1 MARIILPTQQEES
14 EKPWRKGNSR
24 PELDLTHSVQLYP
37 RVSTKEQLK
46 NISAEMQQD
55 KSFAL
60 EYGWTGAQIIMDPA
74 DLGKSGQLR
83 MDQRSAFLGM
93 LGRIRNGIIK
103 TVIAAQ
109 VDRFFREKWG
119 VEYGKFMQIC
129 CEYNVK
135 VVTLTHDRRDIDFIY
150 DFSISWH
157 IDQFRR
163 ECEQAYRYLER
174 YVGRMHGAR
183 NELQRA
189 GVWAC
194 GSFAVGYLPDYRENI
209 NGRQNP
215 HYHRYIPYDEHR
227 VRVSYLFK
235 RNRIL
240 CCNVNELHREI
251 SVISPVFPAFKSD
264 VPPELTRM
272 LSLTKVYG
280 DTPDEEGNY
289 PIIGYDIGS
298 PAGLRS
304 LLSNPAYIGHWLVN
318 NRIVRYNNHP
328 AIVDEDD
335 FMYAF
340 RRLSPTNLDGS
351 PNLEYLEARGRYVRR
366 HFADRPAI
374 LKGCIFCTD
383 QRFAIYP
390 KDIPEKGREANGNI
404 FTVYAFFPKKRA
416 IPTTKSTIAAHT
428 VDSFFLQC
436 FKQRIQETDQFNEF
450 LTEEQ
455 AEKKAQHEVIADID
469 MLLNAAKAS
478 LQQIEAQVKRG
489 LITNK
494 ELADIQ
500 QASYEH
506 HITEVARL
514 ESEKARLTNNLSSAQ
529 KRRTYKILLNEVMD
543 EWEEVYPP
551 EDLIPPDEYPEM
563 IELFVEK
570 VFLDPLSPRF
580 YRLTILWRDPMWG
593 VDQLIFFRSGNPSV
607 SWSTE
612 EDNTIRR
619 LWSQASKEALL
630 RALPIR
636 SWTGL
641 RHRASRL
648 KVRRIID
655 EPNTNALPETVSWQD
670 MAVMSL
676 YNVTEE
682 TLRKEIGAKLIAC
695 SHSPRQDMGN
705 VTGSVPDA
713 NLGNQWTSII
723 W

>member
-14 EKPWRKGNSR
+14 EKPWRKGSSR
-24 PELDLTHSVQLYP
+24 PELDLTHNVQLYP

-60 EYGWTGAQIIMDPA
+60 EYGWTGVQIIMDPA

-93 LGRIRNGIIK
+93 LGRIRNGIVK

-215 HYHRYIPYDEHR
+215 NYHRYVPYDEHR
-227 VRVSYLFK
+227 LRVSYLFK

-251 SVISPVFPAFKSD
+251 SVISPFFPAFKSD

-272 LSLTKVYG
+272 LSLTKVYR
-280 DTPDEEGNY
+280 DTPDDEGNY
-289 PIIGYDIGS
+289 PIMGYDIGS

-318 NRIVRYNNHP
+318 NQIVRSNNHP

-374 LKGCIFCTD
+374 LKGCIFCSD
-383 QRFAIYP
+383 PGFAIYP
-390 KDIPEKGREANGNI
+390 KDIPHKGREANGNS
-404 FTVYAFFPKKRA
+404 FPVYAFYPRKRA
-416 IPTTKSTIAAHT
+416 IPTPKSTIAARA
-428 VDSFFLQC
+428 VDSLFLQC
-436 FKQRIQETDQFNEF
+436 FKQRIQGTDQFDGF

-455 AEKKAQHEVIADID
+455 AEKKAQHEVIANID
-469 MLLNAAKAS
+469 MLLNAARAS

-500 QASYEH
+500 QASYEQ
-506 HITEVARL
+506 HIAEVARL
-514 ESEKARLTNNLSSAQ
+514 EGERARLTNNLSSAQ
-529 KRRTYKILLNEVMD
+529 KRRTYKRLLNEVMD
-543 EWEEVYPP
+543 EWEGVYPP

-563 IELFVEK
+563 VELFVER
-570 VFLDPLSPRF
+570 VLLDPLSPRF
-580 YRLTILWRDPMWG
+580 YRLTILWRDPAWG
-593 VDQLIFFRSGNPSV
+593 VDKLIFFRSGNPSV
-607 SWSTE
+607 SWSKE
-612 EDNTIRR
+612 EKSTLRR
-619 LWSQASKEALL
+619 LWPEASKEELL
-630 RALPIR
+630 RALPTR

-655 EPNTNALPETVSWQD
+655 EPDASALPETVSWQD

-676 YNVTEE
+676 YNVREE
-682 TLRKEIGAKLIAC
+682 MLRKEMGAKLIA
-695 SHSPRQDMGN
+695 HAHTPRQDTEN
-705 VTGSVPDA
+705 AAGSVPDA
-713 NLGNQWTSII
+713 NSGNQRTLISW
-723 W
+723 

>member
-1 MARIILPTQQEES
+1 MARIILPQQPEES
-14 EKPWRKGNSR
+14 EKPWRKGSSR
-24 PELDLTHSVQLYP
+24 PELDLTYSVQLYP

-60 EYGWTGAQIIMDPA
+60 NYGWTDEQIIMDPA

-93 LGRIRNGIIK
+93 LGRIRNSIVK

-194 GSFAVGYLPDYRENI
+194 GSFAVGYVPDYRENI
-209 NGRQNP
+209 NGKQNP
-215 HYHRYIPYDEHR
+215 NYHRYTPHDEHR
-227 VRVSYLFK
+227 VRVTYLFE

-240 CCNVNELHREI
+240 CCNVNELYREI
-251 SVISPVFPAFKSD
+251 SVISPFFPAFRSD
-264 VPPELTRM
+264 VPPELARM

-280 DTPDEEGNY
+280 DVTDEEGNY
-289 PIIGYDIGS
+289 PIIGYDIGTPS
-298 PAGLRS
+298 GLRS
-304 LLSNPAYIGHWLVN
+304 LLSNPAYIGHWVVN
-318 NRIVRYNNHP
+318 NQIVRYNNHP

-340 RRLSPTNLDGS
+340 GRLSPTNLDGS
-351 PNLEYLEARGRYVRR
+351 PNMGYLEARSRYAKR
-366 HFADRPAI
+366 HYADRPAI
-374 LKGCIFCTD
+374 LKGCIVCSDPGFV
-383 QRFAIYP
+383 IYP
-390 KDIPEKGREANGNI
+390 KETPHKGREGTGKV
-404 FTVYAFFPKKRA
+404 FTVYAFYPKKKA
-416 IPTTKSTIAAHT
+416 IATPKSTIAAQT
-428 VDSFFLQC
+428 VDGFFLQC
-436 FKQRIQETDQFNEF
+436 FKGRIQETDQFDEF
-450 LTEEQ
+450 LTEEE
-455 AEKKAQHEVIADID
+455 AEKKAQQEVIANID
-469 MLLNAAKAS
+469 MLLRAAKAS
-478 LQQIEAQVKRG
+478 LLQIEDQVKRG

-494 ELADIQ
+494 ELAAIQ
-500 QASYEH
+500 QASYEQH
-506 HITEVARL
+506 QAEVARL
-514 ESEKARLTNNLSSAQ
+514 ESEKARLTNNTTSAQ
-529 KRRTYKILLNEVMD
+529 KRRSYRRLLNEVMD
-543 EWEEVYPP
+543 EWIDVYPP

-563 IELFVEK
+563 VELFVEK
-570 VFLDPLSPRF
+570 AFLDPLSPRF
-580 YRLTILWRDPMWG
+580 YQLTILWRDPAWG
-593 VDQLIFFRSGNPSV
+593 VDKLVFFRSGNPSIN
-607 SWSTE
+607 WSKE
-612 EDNTIRR
+612 EDTTIRR
-619 LWSQASKEALL
+619 LWPQASKEELL
-630 RALPIR
+630 AALPIR
-636 SWTGL
+636 SWTAL

-648 KVRRIID
+648 KVRRLID
-655 EPNTNALPETVSWQD
+655 EANTNALPETVSWQD
-670 MAVMSL
+670 VAVMTL

-682 TLRKEIGAKLIAC
+682 TLRKETGAKLIAC
-695 SHSPRQDMGN
+695 ANAPRQDMEKATDG
-705 VTGSVPDA
+705 VPDA
-713 NLGNQWTSII
+713 NLGNQWILISL
-723 W
+723 